1 MFKAETTEQ
10 SAHNDTTVS
19 NRAGIQAWSLEQDLD
34 DVLRQ
39 TDSVWPELRGARL
52 FITGG
57 TGFIGRW
64 LLESL
69 RHADQ
74 RLSLGVQATILTR
87 DPQAFKRKAPH
98 LAGYSGFNFI
108 AGDVCNFESP
118 AGAFTHLIHA
128 ATDASAELNEKD
140 PLRMF
145 DTVIQGTR
153 RALDFAVEKSVG
165 RVLFLSSGAVYG
177 QQPWEMA
184 RVAENWIG
192 SPSCTDPRAAYAEG
206 KRAAEMLCA
215 IYQKQFGTKISIA
228 RIFALL
234 GPYLSL
240 DIHFAAG
247 NFIRDAMQGKP
258 VIVNGNGLPCR
269 SYLYAADLTVWLWH
283 MLVRAE
289 PGKPYNVG
297 SDESVS
303 IRDMAEKVSNVLG
316 NGEYQILGAKD
327 MGWNPGR
334 YVPDTSLIGRE
345 LDLHRTVSLE
355 DVIRRTALWNGWKG
369 K

>member
-1 MFKAETTEQ
+1 MQ
-10 SAHNDTTVS
+10 STITKQFTSENIPVS
-19 NRAGIQAWSLEQDLD
+19 DEGGAQPWSLSQDLD
-34 DVLRQ
+34 NVLRQ
-39 TDSVWPELRGARL
+39 AAPVWPELRGARL

-57 TGFIGRW
+57 TGFIGCW

-74 RLSLGVQATILTR
+74 RLSLGVRATVLTR
-87 DPQAFKRKAPH
+87 DPEAFRRKAPH
-98 LAGYSGFNFI
+98 LVDYPGFHFISGDI
-108 AGDVCNFESP
+108 CNFETS
-118 AGAFTHLIHA
+118 AGEFTHLIHA
-128 ATDASAELNEKD
+128 ATDASAQLNETD
-140 PLRMF
+140 PRRMF

-153 RALDFAVEKSVG
+153 RALDFAVAKAVD

-177 QQPWEMA
+177 QQPWEME
-184 RVAENWIG
+184 RVAEDWIG

-206 KRAAEMLCA
+206 KRAAEMLCS
-215 IYQKQFGTKISIA
+215 IYAKQFGTKVAIT

-234 GPYLSL
+234 GPYLPL

-258 VIVNGNGLPCR
+258 IIVNGNGLPCR
-269 SYLYAADLTVWLWH
+269 SYLYASDLTAWLWH

-303 IRDMAEKVSNVLG
+303 IRDLAGRVSQVLG
-316 NGEYQILGAKD
+316 NGEYQILGGPD

-334 YVPDTSLIGRE
+334 YVPDTSLTGR
-345 LDLHRTVSLE
+345 DLGLYKTVSLDE
-355 DVIRRTALWNGWKG
+355 AIRRTALWYGWKG